1 MTSLLQ
7 SIRALRNSQTAKNL
21 TEWHHNLMGYR
32 KMGTHMEMVD
42 LKLVKRTLKL
52 MCALCWLGL
61 RYDDLIPEENEVV
74 QGALNRLPPK
84 EFHDRVF
91 RQRRAI
97 NLSAQ
102 QSELEPKEWTKPE
115 EECWL
120 GETGL
125 MSIFLESLST
135 EWPGLNHAVLR
146 F

>member
-21 TEWHHNLMGYR
+21 AEWHHNLMGYR
-32 KMGTHMEMVD
+32 KM
-42 LKLVKRTLKL
+42 
-52 MCALCWLGL
+52 GL

-84 EFHDRVF
+84 EYHDRVF

-115 EECWL
+115 EDVRYLTPLVQQVENEIATKQAFDNL
-120 GETGL
+120 VTIPAAL
-125 MSIFLESLST
+125 KKRNTSS
-135 EWPGLNHAVLR
+135 V
-146 F
+146 